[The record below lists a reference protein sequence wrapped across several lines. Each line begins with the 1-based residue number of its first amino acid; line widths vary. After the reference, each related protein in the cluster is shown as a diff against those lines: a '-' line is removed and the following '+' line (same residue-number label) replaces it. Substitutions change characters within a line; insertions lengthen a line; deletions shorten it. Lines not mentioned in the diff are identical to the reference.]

1 MNKAGIVVISSLLLF
16 GCSKDP
22 HNVSITAKNR
32 DTFMDEIK
40 DMKGLTVDEAR
51 LLVAF
56 QIRSGMGKALNGSS
70 EDPSGKTVGELLT
83 QLKKQ
88 AADEKTEADRQK
100 RLADEAKAK
109 ADALAAE
116 LRKSVELTV
125 YDKGFVPSSPMAG
138 RFGDEVTI
146 KCAYQNRSTKDIRAF
161 RGNVQFTDLF
171 GSVIFTSQVT
181 ISDPVAA
188 GTKGDWAGVIQYN
201 QFLRPHQQLR
211 NTELKDMKSVW
222 VPNSVIFSD
231 GSKIGESQKANSQ

>member
-88 AADEKTEADRQK
+88 AA
-100 RLADEAKAK
+100 
-109 ADALAAE
+109 
-116 LRKSVELTV
+116 SI
-125 YDKGFVPSSPMAG
+125 GGM
-138 RFGDEVTI
+138 
-146 KCAYQNRSTKDIRAF
+146 
-161 RGNVQFTDLF
+161 
-171 GSVIFTSQVT
+171 
-181 ISDPVAA
+181 
-188 GTKGDWAGVIQYN
+188 GVIN
-201 QFLRPHQQLR
+201 I
-211 NTELKDMKSVW
+211 
-222 VPNSVIFSD
+222 NSVLDRTTGDVIR
-231 GSKIGESQKANSQ
+231 